1 MSLDTKV
8 TEERD
13 ADHSRLEILE
23 SQFSSKMYHYCRE
36 IIFMLGIMFTTYAA
50 FQTAPPKTSKSPT
63 PVPFFPQTSLVAD
76 FYQGHIGPPFERVA
90 GSDIS
95 FVMYYAPWD
104 AESQATRSQFKLV
117 AQYYY
122 KQLANALVVLS
133 PTAEDGEIEV
143 YFAAINCWQP
153 LGECKQQFAKVQ
165 HFPVLIVYT
174 QLTKGIQYKGVKEA
188 THMIHFLSSV
198 LHSVE
203 RIDSVND
210 IVQLM
215 NFHDVVTC
223 SELML
228 PGNALKCR
236 GTLPQRSILASFP
249 VDHIFVF
256 HCIYSPEEE
265 LLHTPSAPKTTGG
278 HNVSGVGVIAA
289 SQRKPLQRILSAMSE
304 CLTLL
309 SMFLRHSGQGYHTFY
324 TTSLKLLEKD
334 PYREIGF
341 GVITNVKV
349 ANELGIHL
357 APTIRLYLWNETLEY
372 GSDEPYTPEAL
383 TKWVVANAHQVSV
396 WLSPPGIKSLTLSPY
411 VEEDSVMILFTP
423 RNLLYTVNYNYNLLR
438 EVGQEYYNCDD
449 NPWVKDFVHYLGNE
463 RAMSR
468 DMYTDLELQCSQW
481 REKVRREELTAPPIQ
496 VVSHFWANGSC
507 SGRRRCKM
515 CTTCSDKCLVNAQD
529 VSKDCKCDGGPGFD
543 SYPHQQVCWKQTH
556 HGSNVGSSHPT
567 SVKTSMLT
575 GKDDERSSE
584 NLIEA
589 AIEESCLRFHQ
600 AHNAHTPVF
609 PRATYHRKTPRNFT
623 GLACRTNKTLSF
635 LAMDSVQFHQFAE
648 GLGVNVLARKDKTAV
663 VIFNAVD
670 ESSYLL
676 EAELSKGSLVDFI
689 VNYTEGFLSRSLRS
703 TARKPIALNRAILS
717 ELPLSFCCYPLPP
730 TATHVAGILSY
741 LPPQLTFLGTLS
753 YIPPQLTLLG
763 LYLTSHR
770 NSCCRDSILSPT
782 VTHVAGTLSYLPPRL
797 TLPGLYPIA
806 HRDTHVAG
814 TPSLYLSTL
823 PICLSLSL
831 AILRDGLHPP
841 LWQSPRVSEHNVAVV
856 MTLTS
861 YP

>member
-1 MSLDTKV
+1 MSRLRIFQFENKIDFPYDRFGTSTNLEDLTQSNSCLFISQLEEKRQEVVRIPNEYRYVV
-8 TEERD
+8 TEELGCTNVLTCDIKLLDNVPSRSKPYYFTPPKLEVLKRHVEELRRKGIIRD
-13 ADHSRLEILE
+13 SRSPYTSPAFLV
-23 SQFSSKMYHYCRE
+23 SKHR
-36 IIFMLGIMFTTYAA
+36 LVVDNRK
-50 FQTAPPKTSKSPT
+50 PPKTSKSPT

-76 FYQGHIGPPFERVA
+76 YYQGHIGPPFERVA
-90 GSDIS
+90 ASDIS
-95 FVMYYAPWD
+95 FIMYYAPWD

-122 KQLANALVVLS
+122 KQ
-133 PTAEDGEIEV
+133 V

-198 LHSVE
+198 LHPVE
-203 RIDSVND
+203 KIDSVND

-215 NFHDVVTC
+215 NFHDAVVIGC
-223 SELML
+223 FDFK
-228 PGNALKCR
+228 GNL
-236 GTLPQRSILASFP
+236 G
-249 VDHIFVF
+249 
-256 HCIYSPEEE
+256 
-265 LLHTPSAPKTTGG
+265 
-278 HNVSGVGVIAA
+278 
-289 SQRKPLQRILSAMSE
+289 
-304 CLTLL
+304 
-309 SMFLRHSGQGYHTFY
+309 GQGYHTFY

-449 NPWVKDFVHYLGNE
+449 NPWVKDFVQYLGNE

-468 DMYTDLELQCSQW
+468 DMYTDFELQCSQW

-515 CTTCSDKCLVNAQD
+515 CSTCSDKCLVNTED
-529 VSKDCKCDGGPGFD
+529 VSKDCKCGGGPGFD

-556 HGSNVGSSHPT
+556 HGSNVGS
-567 SVKTSMLT
+567 
-575 GKDDERSSE
+575 
-584 NLIEA
+584 
-589 AIEESCLRFHQ
+589 
-600 AHNAHTPVF
+600 
-609 PRATYHRKTPRNFT
+609 
-623 GLACRTNKTLSF
+623 
-635 LAMDSVQFHQFAE
+635 
-648 GLGVNVLARKDKTAV
+648 
-663 VIFNAVD
+663 
-670 ESSYLL
+670 
-676 EAELSKGSLVDFI
+676 
-689 VNYTEGFLSRSLRS
+689 
-703 TARKPIALNRAILS
+703 
-717 ELPLSFCCYPLPP
+717 
-730 TATHVAGILSY
+730 TH
-741 LPPQLTFLGTLS
+741 
-753 YIPPQLTLLG
+753 
-763 LYLTSHR
+763 
-770 NSCCRDSILSPT
+770 
-782 VTHVAGTLSYLPPRL
+782 PPRFFF
-797 TLPGLYPIA
+797 
-806 HRDTHVAG
+806 
-814 TPSLYLSTL
+814 
-823 PICLSLSL
+823 
-831 AILRDGLHPP
+831 
-841 LWQSPRVSEHNVAVV
+841 
-856 MTLTS
+856 
-861 YP
+861 